1 MKKRHCVVITV
12 YKDVNMRR
20 CLLNTLH
27 DKNGKRTLASTC
39 SYALFSAIIVSHDT
53 ESKKLSTIGA

>member
-27 DKNGKRTLASTC
+27 DKMVNAP
-39 SYALFSAIIVSHDT
+39 
-53 ESKKLSTIGA
+53 

>member
-20 CLLNTLH
+20 CFLLNTLH
-27 DKNGKRTLASTC
+27 DKMVVLIINEFGKMNLN
-39 SYALFSAIIVSHDT
+39 
-53 ESKKLSTIGA
+53 